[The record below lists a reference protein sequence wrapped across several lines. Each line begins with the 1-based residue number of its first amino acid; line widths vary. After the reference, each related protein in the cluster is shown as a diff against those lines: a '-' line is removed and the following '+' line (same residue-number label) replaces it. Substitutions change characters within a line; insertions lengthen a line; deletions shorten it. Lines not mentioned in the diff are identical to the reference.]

1 MQPPLVLVGAG
12 AAQQWLC
19 RSPHRGSLLLLLLL
33 LASPHLLLLLL
44 APAALLLLL
53 LLPTALGLLL
63 RLLDSPRHSPNTGA
77 SVRLG
82 DS

>member
-44 APAALLLLL
+44 APAALLLL
-53 LLPTALGLLL
+53 PTALGLLL